1 MPTPAPALDR
11 TMNVWGDLKSNPDLL
26 QRTIDLLNNSP
37 TAREQIR
44 EMNSRIGPNG
54 DVRPIG
60 TLPGNGAQYNNTRNQ
75 IEIGIGISRPEELA
89 GTLAHELGHY
99 IDDVNLDRADEWGCN
114 PSYIG
119 ARVMTSIA
127 SEGIGAINN
136 FRIFDEIFKSTEK
149 KIDFIGTSEQ
159 FEAAKQAAAG
169 FDFRTSA
176 DIENGYSQD
185 DVAREHIGV
194 MIGGYASSADPEKS
208 YWDYYFDAYRF
219 DPPSPSPA
227 IARNYNLAITW
238 QYIRDPFTLDLDGGG
253 ISTSGSTDS
262 SIVFDYDGDGIRTGT
277 GWIRAGEAFLVADR
291 NADGVID
298 TGAELFGVDTLL
310 PSGLLA
316 KDGFSA
322 IAPLDTNADGKI
334 DITDT
339 PVSAWQIAFDVNGD
353 GIIATGET
361 RALQFT
367 DLMVWQDINQ
377 NGVSEASELR
387 TLTEAG
393 IASISTAKTV
403 VNTNL
408 GNGNRITGTG
418 VFTRADGSAGG
429 TANLDLAEL
438 RFFRE
443 YVNPPEAPASAND
456 LPDMEGSGS
465 VARLRVAAATDAVL
479 NPTLR
484 GYAAGT
490 TRAAQRANLDALI
503 GAWADTSAMRGSRE
517 AASDLAPAVVVQW
530 QFAGVATYSVLDVL
544 RLYGEG
550 QTAPGSFQMAPA
562 FFALNKNQTAG

>member
-1 MPTPAPALDR
+1 MPTLPDPPPPL
-11 TMNVWGDLKSNPDLL
+11 TPGMSNPD
-26 QRTIDLLNNSP
+26 RSIWRNISDPAKFDAAVFSRAIELLNASP
-37 TAREQIR
+37 TAREQLWDYQRAVDRQDANAI
-44 EMNSRIGPNG
+44 SI
-54 DVRPIG
+54 I
-60 TLPGNGAQYNNTRNQ
+60 PGNSAQYDNREGRIDIGAQVGAWDPGDPNSIESAARN
-75 IEIGIGISRPEELA
+75 LA
-89 GTLAHELGHY
+89 GSIAHELGHY
-99 IDDVNLDRADEWGCN
+99 IDDANIDAGDVLFGKPGSEATW
-114 PSYIG
+114 
-119 ARVMTSIA
+119 VMNRMA
-127 SEGIGAINN
+127 SEGIAAINN
-136 FRIFDEIFKSTEK
+136 YRILDEIKTHTGVEIWFGPS
-149 KIDFIGTSEQ
+149 
-159 FEAAKQAAAG
+159 EAAKVIARQAAANH
-169 FDFRTSA
+169 DFRTPQ
-176 DIENGYSQD
+176 DIDDGYSID
-185 DVAREHIGV
+185 DAARQRVGAEF
-194 MIGGYASSADPEKS
+194 SSAIPS
-208 YWDYYFDAYRF
+208 TSGNGQTYWQELWQSVKAAVG
-219 DPPSPSPA
+219 PGNSPSPW
-227 IARNYNLAITW
+227 IAHNFNLAKNWVFT
-238 QYIRDPFTLDLDGGG
+238 RDPFTLDLDGGG
-253 ISTSGSTDS
+253 IQTSGSTDS

-443 YVNPPEAPASAND
+443 YVNPPEAPASANE

-465 VARLRVAAATDAVL
+465 VSRLRVAAATDPVL
-479 NPTLR
+479 HPTLR
-484 GYAAGT
+484 GFAAGE
-490 TRAAQRANLDALI
+490 TRAEQRANLDALI

-517 AASDLAPAVVVQW
+517 AASDLAP
-530 QFAGVATYSVLDVL
+530 
-544 RLYGEG
+544 GESSRESD
-550 QTAPGSFQMAPA
+550 TKKYFGSNFHAA
-562 FFALNKNQTAG
+562 